1 MYISK
6 EKLTEIRKNHSTTII
21 TDDDV
26 VAAFEFVHDVLCA
39 EADAM
44 KQKAPYATVSIDRLE
59 KAAHE
64 VFSASGDIECEI
76 FDEGGCL

>member
-6 EKLTEIRKNHSTTII
+6 EKLTEIRKNHSTNII

-39 EADAM
+39 EADATRD
-44 KQKAPYATVSIDRLE
+44 KAPYALTCIGRIE
-59 KAAHE
+59 KAAQE
-64 VFSASGDIECEI
+64 VNSITSDIECEI
-76 FDEGGCL
+76 FDEGGCV

>member
-6 EKLTEIRKNHSTTII
+6 EKLTEIRKNYSTLII

-26 VAAFEFVHDVLCA
+26 TDALNFVHDILCA
-39 EADAM
+39 EADAT

-76 FDEGGCL
+76 FDEGGCV